1 MSVREKGSVYEQP
14 RMYNQPS
21 VYNAQSVYNQ
31 GGGGTPPP
39 LPDTYTRLTGVRFR
53 DRTYVRTNFR
63 FNSTQYIEAD
73 LSYTP
78 KTSESFNALF
88 GARISNNYG
97 DQYTIYGRYYS
108 DNDIY
113 LESGHRVSNRVMSYP
128 NYRIL
133 IYASKYKIIVKKQS
147 TDEVVAD
154 VSLNITWNQCQSDLC
169 IGATT
174 DNNWQT
180 SWMDLFGFAVKDLAT
195 DENLLYMIPCTRD
208 SDGVVGLYDVI
219 NNIFYSSY
227 FSSQLIA
234 IQ

>member
-1 MSVREKGSVYEQP
+1 MAVLRAGNSFLKVNGKVLIRKE
-14 RMYNQPS
+14 
-21 VYNAQSVYNQ
+21 
-31 GGGGTPPP
+31 GGYIPP
-39 LPDTYTRLTGVRFR
+39 LPATYTRLTGVRFR
-53 DRTYVRTNFR
+53 DRTYVRTNFV

-78 KTSESFNALF
+78 KTSEGFNALF

-97 DQYTIYGRYYS
+97 DQYTIFGRHSAY
-108 DNDIY
+108 NDIY
-113 LESGHRVSNRVMSYP
+113 LESGKGVSNRVMSYP

-154 VSLNITWNQCQSDLC
+154 VSLNINWNRCESNLC

-180 SWMDLFGFAVKDLAT
+180 AWMDLFGFAVRDIAT
-195 DENLLYMIPCTRD
+195 NEYLMYMIPCTRD
-208 SDGVVGLYDVI
+208 SDGVVGLYDAI
-219 NNIFYSSY
+219 NNTFYSSY